1 MIKIT
6 NSSFF
11 QYTKNNRI
19 AHTKYGRQ
27 IQNKVNDNGKNND
40 GIPFKIE
47 IGVELYFLETEKEE
61 EEVDKE
67 VVVGEKAS

>member
-6 NSSFF
+6 NSSFI

-67 VVVGEKAS
+67 VVVGENAS